1 MRLLAVL
8 LSAALVAGVAPAA
21 ALAITITENRP
32 LEIAERF
39 SSKLD
44 PETPALSTRAR
55 LGIEVDGADVA
66 ASFTTPLVR
75 ATAPLPTPESPT
87 AAPSPALRG
96 NGMAASTAPRAD
108 SKGSAPSV
116 STTTKS
122 SSGAAAPK
130 PSAKPASQPSAPADT
145 LSRAR
150 AILSARI
157 ATYPILR
164 GATVEIGD
172 TKGNGQ
178 AICYYKSGRIVI
190 NANHTASLE
199 RIIDHEI
206 WHIIDWRDDGQI
218 NWGESVPPSNAASF
232 RG

>member
-21 ALAITITENRP
+21 ALAITITGNRP
-32 LEIAERF
+32 LEVAERF
-39 SSKLD
+39 SSELD
-44 PETPALSTRAR
+44 PQAEALSTQAKA
-55 LGIEVDGADVA
+55 GIDSSDSEAA
-66 ASFTTPLVR
+66 ASYTTPLVR
-75 ATAPLPTPESPT
+75 VEAPLPTPKPTTTAISRTVRVGGTSASSSPRASSKASGSSGSSAT
-87 AAPSPALRG
+87 KNSGTPAAPAKPA
-96 NGMAASTAPRAD
+96 P
-108 SKGSAPSV
+108 
-116 STTTKS
+116 
-122 SSGAAAPK
+122 APK
-130 PSAKPASQPSAPADT
+130 PKASGDT

-150 AILSARI
+150 AILNARI
-157 ATYPILR
+157 ASYPILR
-164 GATVEIGD
+164 GASVEVGD

-178 AICYYKSGRIVI
+178 AICYYKSGRIII

-206 WHIIDWRDDGQI
+206 WHIIDWRDNGQI